1 MKNNPFKSLLKLSW
15 LFVAAFLV
23 FTSCEEDDDDNGGPV
38 VVVEDGIYIK
48 GAGTALSELTFEGLM
63 KSTTNEA
70 DGNNER
76 EGLYELYV
84 AVKGGADGFNIVVVE
99 GTSQKTYGPG
109 ADFAEITGDDLHNE
123 EPQEGFWR
131 GTIQETS
138 TKFTVPADGL
148 YHVAYD
154 QTLNTVVIGLVNWG
168 VIGNATPG
176 GWSGSTAL
184 TSSGFDLETITFSAN
199 LAMVP
204 GEFKFRYSNG
214 WKAFFDRPD
223 NTVAVNTNFGGAV
236 DALVA
241 GGSNIVLEQSGMY
254 DITLTWELGQPYAA
268 TMVRTG
274 DVVIDYSDTPVG
286 LIGEGVLVDGNPHN
300 WDGVVFQHVPVV
312 DGTKFVWTYSNVS
325 FTANVGFKFR
335 EEAGWDGINLGFAQV
350 TMAGPAAADFADAS
364 GNLSTTVGGAYDL
377 VLDFDTTTESWT
389 LTATKL

>member
-15 LFVAAFLV
+15 LFLAAFV
-23 FTSCEEDDDDNGGPV
+23 IFTSCDKDDEEDNDPI
-38 VVVEDGIYIK
+38 VVVEDGIYIT
-48 GAGTALSELTFEGLM
+48 GAGTALTDLTFEGLM
-63 KSTTNEA
+63 KQATNEA

-109 ADFAEITGDDLHNE
+109 ADFAEVTGEDLNIE

-131 GTIQETS
+131 GTIQETA

-148 YHVAYD
+148 YHIAYD

-168 VIGNATPG
+168 LIGNATPG
-176 GWSGSTAL
+176 GWSGSTDL

-214 WKAFFDRPD
+214 WKAFFDAPD
-223 NTVAVNTNFGGAV
+223 NTVSVNTNFGGAI
-236 DALVA
+236 DALVP
-241 GGSNIVLEQSGMY
+241 GGSNVVLEQSGMY
-254 DITLTWELGQPYAA
+254 DITLTWELGQSYVA

-274 DVVIDYSDTPVG
+274 DVTIDYSDTPVG
-286 LIGEGVLVDGNPHN
+286 IIGEGVLVDGNPHN

-312 DGTKFVWTYSNVS
+312 DGTKFVWTFSNVS
-325 FTANVGFKFR
+325 FTASVGFKFR

-350 TMAGPAAADFADAS
+350 TMAGPAAADFADAD

-377 VLDFDTTTESWT
+377 VLDFDTSTESWT
-389 LTATKL
+389 LTATAL